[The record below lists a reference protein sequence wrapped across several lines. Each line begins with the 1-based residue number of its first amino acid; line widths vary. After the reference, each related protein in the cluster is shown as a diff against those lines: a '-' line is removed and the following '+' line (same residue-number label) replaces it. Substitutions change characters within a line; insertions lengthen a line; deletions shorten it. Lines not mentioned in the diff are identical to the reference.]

1 LWRRPIGPGW
11 SSFAVHRDL
20 LYTQEQRGDE
30 EVVASYRV
38 STGQPVWKHRDAVRF
53 WESNGGAGPRGT
65 PTLDNDRVYAL
76 GATGVINALDARTGA
91 VVWSRNAAAD
101 TKAKTPGWGFS
112 ASPIV
117 LDGIVIVAT
126 SGKLVGY
133 DADTGKPRWFGPPRA
148 GSYSSPHVAVFDGVT
163 QVVHLHGSGA
173 TSVNPTDGK
182 VLWEH
187 TWEGGAIVQPAL
199 LPDGM
204 LINSIVA
211 TGGQG
216 VRRLAVKHGAA
227 GWTIEERWTS
237 TGLKPYFNDFVVHKG
252 HAYGFDGSILASI
265 DLTDGRRVWK
275 GGRYG
280 SGQLALL
287 PEQDLL
293 LVVSEDGEIALVS
306 ATPDQF
312 REVAKVPAI
321 EGKTWNHPALVRDV
335 LLVRNGEEM
344 AAFRLKTQTQ
354 NSELRA
360 KN

>member
-1 LWRRPIGPGW
+1 
-11 SSFAVHRDL
+11 
-20 LYTQEQRGDE
+20 
-30 EVVASYRV
+30 
-38 STGQPVWKHRDAVRF
+38 
-53 WESNGGAGPRGT
+53 
-65 PTLDNDRVYAL
+65 
-76 GATGVINALDARTGA
+76 
-91 VVWSRNAAAD
+91 
-101 TKAKTPGWGFS
+101 
-112 ASPIV
+112 V
-117 LDGIVIVAT
+117 LDGAVIVAA
-126 SGKLVGY
+126 SGRLVGY
-133 DADTGKPRWFGPPRA
+133 DADTGRPRWLGPARL
-148 GSYSSPHVAVFDGVT
+148 GSYSSPHVAVFDGVI

-173 TSVNPTDGK
+173 TSVNPADGK

-216 VRRLAVKHGAA
+216 IRRLAVKRDAEK
-227 GWTIEERWTS
+227 WTVEERWTS
-237 TGLKPYFNDFVVHKG
+237 TGLKPYFNDFVVDDG

-293 LVVSEDGEIALVS
+293 LVVSEDGELALVS

-312 REVAKVPAI
+312 REVARIPAI

-354 NSELRA
+354 NPELGT
-360 KN
+360 KK